1 MCASCEA
8 ATESNG
14 QTNGQT
20 NGHTNGS
27 SANDA
32 SNGNGHK
39 EFTAVKSRSN
49 PQPSHR
55 SSPYAPVGDFLS
67 NVGRFKIIGSSPRY
81 RSYASVATQLSAST
95 REEAR

>member
-27 SANDA
+27 STNGA
-32 SNGNGHK
+32 SNGNGH
-39 EFTAVKSRSN
+39 EDFTVVKTRTN
-49 PQPSHR
+49 PQPTQR

-67 NVGRFKIIGSSPRY
+67 NVGRCKIIESTVREGEQF
-81 RSYASVATQLSAST
+81 ATA
-95 REEAR
+95 